1 MSFFVTKAVQER
13 REGKEARLVAIEGR
27 IEKLEAQTL
36 NGRKN
41 SFENEYAGSKEAIE
55 KRMTDLSGVI
65 HEQESQIK
73 EFSRIMSQGR
83 VEALEK
89 KVEELLCVIQG
100 LERRIGD
107 SRRSSTAPVTPIAF
121 TFGGTARSVSCRSSK
136 EIEPLKLYE

>member
-1 MSFFVTKAVQER
+1 MSFFVTKATQER

-27 IEKLEAQTL
+27 VEKLETHTL
-36 NGRKN
+36 NASKN
-41 SFENEYAGSKEAIE
+41 SFENEYVSKEAFE
-55 KRMTDLSGVI
+55 TRMTDVSGI
-65 HEQESQIK
+65 LREQGCQIK
-73 EFSRIMSQGR
+73 NASGR

-121 TFGGTARSVSCRSSK
+121 TYSARSVSCRSSK
-136 EIEPLKLYE
+136 EIEPLKLPE